1 MAPGGACRSGTSSIV
16 LAQKWVVGND
26 QRLIALVKTNVLL
39 VRINFLTRPPQVLS
53 TNNFTTIA
61 VSREGWISGEKEVA
75 SE

>member
-26 QRLIALVKTNVLL
+26 QRLLALVKTNVLL
-39 VRINFLTRPPQVLS
+39 VRIRPPQVLS